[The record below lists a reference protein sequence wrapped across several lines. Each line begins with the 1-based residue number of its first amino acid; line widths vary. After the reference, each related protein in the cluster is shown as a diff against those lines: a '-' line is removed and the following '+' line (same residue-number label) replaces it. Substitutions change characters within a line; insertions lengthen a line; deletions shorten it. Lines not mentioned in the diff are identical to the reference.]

1 MRFSL
6 ALFHYLRSTAHTSTD
21 RARSRN
27 SCQQRSKRTAQSS
40 RGDIKLCFSAAR
52 FNHGRCTPFAKSQE
66 MLKLGGIYKASFY
79 DEFDHIEPKES
90 TIRIIGLDQNEVF
103 YDALLSDNKWTF
115 SGNLKRKSYFY
126 RMPVEYFSSKAK
138 QIDFKELT
146 TDEQK
151 CFRPDLPM
159 RFGRTK
165 TVDWKNISENG
176 IESLP
181 TNIANQQ
188 INTYKIMLVPHG
200 PKGGIKKS
208 VLVEGKANLKASEI
222 VRAAINIQKPI
233 EGQENKGIGF
243 FRLGFEKGL
252 PSYYIGN
259 YIDKAGNNYK

>member
-1 MRFSL
+1 
-6 ALFHYLRSTAHTSTD
+6 
-21 RARSRN
+21 
-27 SCQQRSKRTAQSS
+27 
-40 RGDIKLCFSAAR
+40 
-52 FNHGRCTPFAKSQE
+52 
-66 MLKLGGIYKASFY
+66 
-79 DEFDHIEPKES
+79 
-90 TIRIIGLDQNEVF
+90 
-103 YDALLSDNKWTF
+103 
-115 SGNLKRKSYFY
+115 
-126 RMPVEYFSSKAK
+126 
-138 QIDFKELT
+138 
-146 TDEQK
+146 
-151 CFRPDLPM
+151 M